1 MSREQRSPTK
11 ERKKN
16 MFEKSYAILTK
27 ENSAIA
33 YQGMIRYINKHGS
46 VENGWSPLGLNMT
59 DSDWADIEKRIT
71 EELIDYVACDWG
83 LYAIVIKKHFQ

>member
-1 MSREQRSPTK
+1 
-11 ERKKN
+11 
-16 MFEKSYAILTK
+16 MFEKVYTILTE

-59 DSDWADIEKRIT
+59 DSDWADIERRIT
-71 EELIDYVACDWG
+71 KEPIDYVACDWG